1 MKKTAQVNAQLELD
15 VFAILS
21 EIADEQNIK
30 PSTLVGK
37 IITDFVQ
44 IYHYKIQRGDITIS
58 KPIMK
63 KIFES
68 IDPKRKQEIIDFT
81 SDFIVSEIKVQ
92 EGKIT
97 YEKLLEHLVKWNK
110 GRFQFNRIHQEGSD
124 LIISKHSMGKMW
136 SEIQCKIYAKC
147 FETVGETVLDVDY
160 ESNDSY
166 SIEVAKH
173 SL

>member
-1 MKKTAQVNAQLELD
+1 MRKTAQVNAQLELD
-15 VFAILS
+15 VFAILT
-21 EIADEQNIK
+21 EIAEEQNIK

-68 IDPKRKQEIIDFT
+68 IDPKKKQEIIDVT
-81 SDFIVSEIKVQ
+81 SDFMISEIKVQ

-97 YEKLLEHLVKWNK
+97 YEKLIEHIIKWNK
-110 GRFQFNRIHQEGSD
+110 GRFQFNRIQQKDSD
-124 LIISKHSMGKMW
+124 LIISKHSMGKIW
-136 SEIQCKIYAKC
+136 SEIQCKMYAKC
-147 FETVGETVLDVDY
+147 FVAIGETVLDIDY
-160 ESNDSY
+160 DSNDSY
-166 SIEVAKH
+166 SIEIARH